1 MFDEMSQGI
10 QEEDLQE
17 AFSIFDVDND
27 GFITAEEI
35 QLLFQKLGQAVSH
48 DDAIEIMKDCDTNK
62 DGLID
67 FQGIS

>member
-62 DGLID
+62 NGLID
-67 FQGIS
+67 FQGIF

>member
-27 GFITAEEI
+27 GFIAAEEI

-67 FQGIS
+67 FQGIF

>member
-1 MFDEMSQGI
+1 MFEEMSQGI

-27 GFITAEEI
+27 GFITAQEI
-35 QLLFQKLGQAVSH
+35 KLLFLKLGQAVNH
-48 DDAIEIMKDCDTNK
+48 DDVIEIMRDCDTNK

-67 FQGIS
+67 FQGIF

>member
-1 MFDEMSQGI
+1 MFEEMSQGI

-27 GFITAEEI
+27 GFITAQQI
-35 QLLFQKLGQAVSH
+35 QLLFLKLGQAVNH
-48 DDAIEIMKDCDTNK
+48 DDVIEIMRDCDTNK

-67 FQGIS
+67 FQGIF

>member
-67 FQGIS
+67 FQGIF

>member
-17 AFSIFDVDND
+17 AFSIFDVNND

-67 FQGIS
+67 FQGIF

>member
-1 MFDEMSQGI
+1 MFDEMSQWI

-67 FQGIS
+67 FQGIF

>member
-17 AFSIFDVDND
+17 AFSIFDVNND

-62 DGLID
+62 NGLID
-67 FQGIS
+67 FQGIF

>member
-1 MFDEMSQGI
+1 MSQGI

-17 AFSIFDVDND
+17 AFSIFEVDND

-67 FQGIS
+67 FQGIF

>member
-1 MFDEMSQGI
+1 MSQGI

-17 AFSIFDVDND
+17 AFSIFDVNND

-67 FQGIS
+67 FQGIF

>member
-1 MFDEMSQGI
+1 MFEEMSQGI

-27 GFITAEEI
+27 GFITAQEI
-35 QLLFQKLGQAVSH
+35 QLLFLKLGQAV
-48 DDAIEIMKDCDTNK
+48 IQIMRDCDTNK

-67 FQGIS
+67 FQGIF

>member
-1 MFDEMSQGI
+1 MSQGI

-17 AFSIFDVDND
+17 AFSIFDVNND

-62 DGLID
+62 DGLIN
-67 FQGIS
+67 FQGIF

>member
-27 GFITAEEI
+27 GFITAQEI

-67 FQGIS
+67 FQGIF

>member
-1 MFDEMSQGI
+1 MSQGI

-27 GFITAEEI
+27 GFITAQEI

-67 FQGIS
+67 FQGIF

>member
-17 AFSIFDVDND
+17 AFSIFDVNNN

-67 FQGIS
+67 FQGIF

>member
-1 MFDEMSQGI
+1 MSQGI

-17 AFSIFDVDND
+17 AFIIFDVDND
-27 GFITAEEI
+27 GFITAQEI

-67 FQGIS
+67 FQGIF

>member
-1 MFDEMSQGI
+1 MSQGI

-67 FQGIS
+67 FQGIF